1 MFLKKRRKST
11 LIATRQ
17 KQYREVFHK
26 VDLQSVMSETSKNT
40 YKEVPFLGKNAGRRG
55 WKLKNLLKLKC
66 FADIFQVILLRF
78 KVFAFYVKN
87 YKSTYHAKQVPVNA
101 SKQQLKE
108 QTFILILSYNSVLLI
123 VLHTGPTILLRIF

>member
-55 WKLKNLLKLKC
+55 WKLKTLLKLKS
-66 FADIFQVILLRF
+66 FADIFQAILLRF
-78 KVFAFYVKN
+78 KVFAFYV
-87 YKSTYHAKQVPVNA
+87 
-101 SKQQLKE
+101 
-108 QTFILILSYNSVLLI
+108 
-123 VLHTGPTILLRIF
+123 